1 MIDAGRFRRDPLEQ
15 TCTRLELRLQIR
27 ELRIHVQ
34 PLLSAAVDH
43 DSEYQSGECVL
54 STVNSG

>member
-1 MIDAGRFRRDPLEQ
+1 MIDAGRFGRDPLEQ

-34 PLLSAAVDH
+34 SLFPAAVNH
-43 DSEYQSGECVL
+43 DFEYQSGARVM
-54 STVNSG
+54 STIKRG